1 MTDSEFAALVNRI
14 RNALGCGKDLAND
27 YATAIGDTPE
37 IQNGNVV
44 IRDESGRIIARVPES
59 VLEPRPLP
67 A

>member
-1 MTDSEFAALVNRI
+1 MTEPEFAALVNRI
-14 RNALGCGKDLAND
+14 RNALGCGKDLAGD
-27 YATAIGDTPE
+27 YAAAIGDSPE

-59 VLEPRPLP
+59 VLASGPLP